1 MSKLIKHVREAPNF
15 FYSFSVFFMYCL
27 VSVSLWLSHIHYVY
41 KFPYYSLQ
49 QVFVIHPLV
58 IFVHYSPLMVGL
70 CSPKQFLAVV
80 EIFRLF
86 IIHNSLSNR
95 SPSSLSLFASKGLIP
110 FFLLQS
116 AKVLIVRYNPY
127 YISCYS
133 SQVVRFCVTLNV
145 YMYCNTHEK

>member
-1 MSKLIKHVREAPNF
+1 MCAKRQIF
-15 FYSFSVFFMYCL
+15 FILL
-27 VSVSLWLSHIHYVY
+27 VSFLCIALCLLVSGLVIFTMYIKSPITVY
-41 KFPYYSLQ
+41 SSF
-49 QVFVIHPLV
+49 FVIHPLV

-133 SQVVRFCVTLNV
+133 SQVVRFCVTLNDI
-145 YMYCNTHEK
+145 CIIHS